1 MYHGG
6 MPRRAGMYREET
18 EELIGYVADVRDR
31 FDFELKYL
39 DIGGGFV
46 PVRYGASE
54 TPPSIDEYAKAIS
67 GEILPVCKQR
77 GIAPPTLI
85 LEPGRYCFDSA
96 CVWLTRVGNVKEDT
110 SMAMRKWV
118 FVDGNTNDTRD
129 PFDPYN
135 RVRHIVIANDADR
148 GGNEKVDVCGQ
159 LCSADDILTKDWE
172 MPPLQKGDLLAYLD
186 MGAYNESYASQAN
199 ATTRSATVMVS
210 KGRDAV
216 VRRRETVAD
225 VLSRELLP
233 AWLMPQP

>member
-118 FVDGNTNDTRD
+118 FVDGKPMMATPIR
-129 PFDPYN
+129 PFMIAFHLL
-135 RVRHIVIANDADR
+135 RVTWACRHSLSGWRPSQGDR
-148 GGNEKVDVCGQ
+148 
-159 LCSADDILTKDWE
+159 T
-172 MPPLQKGDLLAYLD
+172 
-186 MGAYNESYASQAN
+186 
-199 ATTRSATVMVS
+199 
-210 KGRDAV
+210 
-216 VRRRETVAD
+216 RRE
-225 VLSRELLP
+225 RP
-233 AWLMPQP
+233 G